1 MSPSPTQIERAK
13 KKEQWVLR
21 TEAAED
27 PAAVLQ
33 DLGLPYRASYL
44 RHLRTRYEQGGQ
56 SWESFLDQRHRWA
69 TKGTLAVK
77 ALLSEKKQAQP
88 DLTGPELR
96 RLVWDELHIDISIT
110 RLKELLHA
118 ANLSNPPGRP
128 PKRGKV
134 TQETPPRT
142 ERELDNAG
150 LFFPQRGVPGTGY
163 PGAG

>member
-13 KKEQWVLR
+13 QKEQWVLR

-33 DLGLPYRASYL
+33 DLGLPYKVSYL

-77 ALLSEKKQAQP
+77 SLLSEKKDAQA

-110 RLKELLHA
+110 RLNELLHTKK
-118 ANLSNPPGRP
+118 LSNPPGRP
-128 PKRGKV
+128 PKRRKAA
-134 TQETPPRT
+134 QETTPT
-142 ERELDNAG
+142 AERELDHVG
-150 LFFPQRGVPGTGY
+150 LFFPQGSVPGTGY
-163 PGAG
+163 PDAG